1 MSEKH
6 KSGGSV
12 DVITSRQNPI
22 ISMTAKLGDKKH
34 RDAEGLF
41 LLDGIKLTLE
51 AASSPLTVEYV
62 IIRED
67 AKDLYYETV
76 RGVLPDAKIY
86 VVSPSAFD
94 RVTDEKAPQGVVT
107 AVRYSDSVK
116 RDGDVDASLLSGVS
130 LFFDGV
136 QNPDNFGAILRSA
149 RAFGVENVICGNGCA
164 DIYSRRVMRASMGAA
179 LHIGSTY
186 VSDTAA
192 TCRRLAAEGR
202 RIIATLPSPT
212 ASSLFEFSFRDGDV
226 IVIGNEGHGISD
238 AVIAEST
245 DMLYIPMAEGQESL
259 NAASAAAVILY
270 EAYRQKH

>member
-6 KSGGSV
+6 KIGGSV

-22 ISMTAKLGDKKH
+22 ISMTAKLSDKKH
-34 RDAEGLF
+34 RDLEGLF
-41 LLDGIKLTLE
+41 LLDGIKLMLE

-67 AKDLYYETV
+67 VRDLYYTTV
-76 RGVLPDAKIY
+76 HSALPEAKIY

-116 RDGDVDASLLSGVS
+116 REGEVDVSALSGISLL
-130 LFFDGV
+130 FDGV
-136 QNPDNFGAILRSA
+136 QNPDNFGAIIRSA
-149 RAFGVENVICGNGCA
+149 RAFGVKNVICGNGCA
-164 DIYSRRVMRASMGAA
+164 DIYGRRVMRASMGAA

-186 VSDTAA
+186 VGDVVA
-192 TCRRLAAEGR
+192 TCRKLADEGG

-238 AVIAEST
+238 AVIAVAT

-270 EAYRQKH
+270 EVYRQKH